1 MYGKIQETN
10 YMPDKEYVFYVW
22 LFQVPKY
29 LEHTMV
35 ASMPKTRSQK
45 TVRKRKIN
53 GISDNGLMKNDNI
66 VEWRKKM

>member
-1 MYGKIQETN
+1 
-10 YMPDKEYVFYVW
+10 
-22 LFQVPKY
+22 
-29 LEHTMV
+29 MV

-66 VEWRKKM
+66 VE